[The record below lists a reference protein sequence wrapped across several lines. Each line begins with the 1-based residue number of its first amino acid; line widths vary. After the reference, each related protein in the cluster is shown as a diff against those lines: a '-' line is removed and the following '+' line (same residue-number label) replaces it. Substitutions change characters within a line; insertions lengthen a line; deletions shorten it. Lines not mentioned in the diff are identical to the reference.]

1 MVAIAR
7 AQELRVVLDTIVR
20 GIAQCRHVALTRLW
34 MIEPGDLCSTCALRA
49 ECPSQERCLHLVAS
63 AGNPRDPA
71 VDSSKLDGAFRRFPL
86 GVRKIGRVAASGE
99 PLLAVGLRGDEDW
112 IVDREWFAR
121 EGIRSFAAQPLIF
134 AGEVLGVLA
143 VFDRHELGESDVESL
158 RVFADHAAVSVA
170 NRRAFDE
177 IARLRARLQEEN
189 DYLREE
195 IHEARGAGDLVGSSD
210 GMRKVLQQI
219 RLVAPTDATV
229 LVHGESGVGK
239 ELVARAIHDQSPRAK
254 GPLIRVNCGAV
265 PESLFESEFFGHV
278 RGAFTGALKD
288 KLGRFELAHG
298 GTLLLDEIGETP
310 LALQAKLLR
319 VLQEGELERVGDTRT
334 RKVDVRVIAATN
346 RDLRAEVDAGRFRQ
360 DLYYRLS
367 VFPIEVPPL
376 RERPDDLR
384 VLAEHFV
391 ARAAARLK
399 RPPPRLAP
407 GAFAQLVAHDW
418 PGNVREL
425 QNVIERAVI
434 LSGRGALQFDLP
446 RARSGSTRAQASSA
460 AAPASSMRR
469 PQTVAEWKELEREM
483 LAEALKACKGR
494 IFGVDGAAQ
503 RLGIPPTTLAS
514 RIKALGLAR
523 VGRERIDSGG

>member
-1 MVAIAR
+1 MVAMAR
-7 AQELRVVLDTIVR
+7 AQDLRVVLDTIVR
-20 GIAQCRHVALTRLW
+20 GIAECRHVALARLW
-34 MIEPGDLCSTCALRA
+34 MIEPGDLCSTCALRE
-49 ECPSQERCLHLVAS
+49 ECPSRERCLHLVAS
-63 AGNPRDPA
+63 AGNPRDA
-71 VDSSKLDGAFRRFPL
+71 GADATKLDGAFRRFPL
-86 GVRKIGRVAASGE
+86 GVRKIGRVASSGE
-99 PLLAVGLRGDEDW
+99 PLLAVGLRGDEEW
-112 IVDREWFAR
+112 IVDRAWFAR
-121 EGIRSFAAQPLIF
+121 ERIRSFAAQPLTY

-143 VFDRHELGESDVESL
+143 VFDRKELGERDIESL

-177 IARLRARLQEEN
+177 IARLRARLEEEN
-189 DYLREE
+189 SYLREE
-195 IHEARGAGDLVGSSD
+195 IDEALGAGDLIGASE
-210 GMRKVLQQI
+210 GLHKVQQQI

-239 ELVARAIHDQSPRAK
+239 ELVARAIHEHSPRAK

-288 KLGRFELAHG
+288 KLGRFELANG

-319 VLQEGELERVGDTRT
+319 VLQEGELERVGDGRT

-376 RERPDDLR
+376 RERPDDIR
-384 VLAEHFV
+384 MLAEHFV
-391 ARAAARLK
+391 ARAAARLR
-399 RPPPRLAP
+399 RPAPRLAP
-407 GAFAQLVAHDW
+407 GALSQLLAHDW

-425 QNVIERAVI
+425 QNVVERAVI
-434 LSGRGALQFDLP
+434 LAGRGALRFELGRTRGAAP
-446 RARSGSTRAQASSA
+446 RAAASEPPVSNVA
-460 AAPASSMRR
+460 RI
-469 PQTVAEWKELEREM
+469 PQNFTEWRELERQM
-483 LAEALKACKGR
+483 LEEALRACRGR
-494 IFGVDGAAQ
+494 IFGADGAAQ
-503 RLGIPPTTLAS
+503 RLGVPPTTLAS
-514 RIKALGLAR
+514 RLKALGLAR
-523 VGRERIDSGG
+523 RRE